1 MSGQGGSTAHR
12 PIDLSASDI
21 SMPRVDS
28 DGFITPRGQ
37 VKQQMR
43 SFRQEQKRQMM
54 AQRQHQPPKQ
64 GRQVPYDRKQRQG
77 VVGEACDTGISSAPA
92 SREFFITYVTK
103 ECDEAKMKQHINS
116 HGITE

>member
-1 MSGQGGSTAHR
+1 
-12 PIDLSASDI
+12 
-21 SMPRVDS
+21 
-28 DGFITPRGQ
+28 
-37 VKQQMR
+37 
-43 SFRQEQKRQMM
+43 M

-116 HGITE
+116 HGITERNLTLREGNDYNSFVLKVSVGDVDKVRNPAMWPQGIYVRKFYTNKNK